1 MRKLY
6 RTILVVN
13 LIGLFGILFGWR
25 TNTNNASEDL

>member
-1 MRKLY
+1 MRKLS

-25 TNTNNASEDL
+25 IRTNNASEDS